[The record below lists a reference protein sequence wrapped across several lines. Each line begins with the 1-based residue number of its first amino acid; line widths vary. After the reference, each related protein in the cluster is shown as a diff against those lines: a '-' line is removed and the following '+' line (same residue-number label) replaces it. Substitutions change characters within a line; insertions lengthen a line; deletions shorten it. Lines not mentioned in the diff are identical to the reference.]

1 MTVGEPGPG
10 EIRIRH
16 HAVGLNFIDVYQR
29 TGAVPAAA
37 CRATLGMEAA
47 GVVEAVGEG
56 VTHLK
61 VGDRAAYASQP
72 PGSYCELR
80 VMPAKCV
87 CKLPDAIDFETGAA
101 MMLKGLTAQYLLKR
115 TQPQGGLKD
124 GDFVLFHAAA
134 GGVGLIACQWARALG
149 LQLIGTAGSDAKCA
163 LAKEHGAA
171 HVINYAT
178 EDFLAR
184 VKEITGGKGVK
195 VVYDSVGKDTWDKS
209 LDCLQPFG
217 LMASFGNASGA
228 PCAVRAGHARRQGL
242 ALRDAPDAVHPHRHA
257 REHAGDGRRPV
268 RGGDQR
274 QGEDPHRPALS
285 AGAGATGAPRP
296 GSAQDHRLHH
306 PDLVSRPVPD
316 ADWLA
321 ALRAGA
327 DRPPRK
333 PRVPLWAGEARIGS
347 VEPDFLSRRAAA
359 GQVWSTQTARGGEQ
373 GWQIHGDTHGQPAR
387 GRRWPCARPAWRMPG
402 ATSSWR

>member
-1 MTVGEPGPG
+1 MTTQTSRAIRIDQNGGPEQLKLVSVQVGDPGPG

-29 TGAVPAAA
+29 SGLY
-37 CRATLGMEAA
+37 TLPMPLQMGMEAA

-87 CKLPDAIDFETGAA
+87 CKLPDAISFETGAA

-115 TQPQGGLKD
+115 TLPQGGLQA

-171 HVINYAT
+171 HVINYGT

-184 VKEITGGKGVK
+184 VKDITGGKGVK

-209 LDCLQPFG
+209 LDCLAPFG
-217 LMASFGNASGA
+217 LMASFGNASGPVGPFA
-228 PCAVRAGHARRQGL
+228 PGILGVKGSIYATRQTLFSHIATRESTQAMADDLFEAVTSGK
-242 ALRDAPDAVHPHRHA
+242 VHIRI
-257 REHAGDGRRPV
+257 
-268 RGGDQR
+268 DQR
-274 QGEDPHRPALS
+274 YPLAEVAQAHR
-285 AGAGATGAPRP
+285 
-296 GSAQDHRLHH
+296 
-306 PDLVSRPVPD
+306 DL
-316 ADWLA
+316 
-321 ALRAGA
+321 
-327 DRPPRK
+327 
-333 PRVPLWAGEARIGS
+333 EARKTTGCS
-347 VEPDFLSRRAAA
+347 VL
-359 GQVWSTQTARGGEQ
+359 TL
-373 GWQIHGDTHGQPAR
+373 
-387 GRRWPCARPAWRMPG
+387 
-402 ATSSWR
+402 